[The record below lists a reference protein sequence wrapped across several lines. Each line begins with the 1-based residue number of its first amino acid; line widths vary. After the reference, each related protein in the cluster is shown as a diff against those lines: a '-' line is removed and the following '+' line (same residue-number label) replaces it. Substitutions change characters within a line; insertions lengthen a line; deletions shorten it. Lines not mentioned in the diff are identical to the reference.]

1 MFSHV
6 MASLLA
12 CLGVLACAEVASAQS
27 TSTTK
32 TEVEDSFFNQCTNE
46 VVDRSYT
53 RHVTSRNPPGDD
65 VILTVLWSD
74 GKGIGR
80 KTGDRY
86 AMTFKV
92 HQISQTSENPDSEQG
107 VFSYRIKTTVVSR
120 GDASN
125 YHSAIVIRLR
135 TSSDGTVTVEE
146 TEPSGI
152 ECT

>member
-1 MFSHV
+1 MFSQV
-6 MASLLA
+6 IASLFA
-12 CLGVLACAEVASAQS
+12 CVGVLACAEVASAQS

-53 RHVTSRNPPGDD
+53 RHITSRNPPGGDA
-65 VILTVLWSD
+65 VLTMHWSD
-74 GKGIGR
+74 GKGVGR

-92 HQISQTSENPDSEQG
+92 HQVGRTSENPDSDQG
-107 VFSYRIKTTVVSR
+107 VFSYRIKTTVVSQ

-125 YHSAIVIRLR
+125 HSSETLVKLR
-135 TSSDGTVTVEE
+135 TSADGTVKVEE
-146 TEPSGI
+146 TEVSGI